1 LIVYAARRK
10 KVKRFVIDVNCYI
23 TFFINKETDWLL
35 QYIVKN
41 KIEVFIDHQLL
52 LELVSVLNYPRVKK
66 LLPLDTFAYV
76 NFVRLIST
84 QVDSSAFNIQSPD
97 REDNYLFDLALS
109 AHAKL
114 LVTGDH
120 ALLHWNKS
128 PIDTISLPAFNK
140 YFR

>member
-1 LIVYAARRK
+1 MAARRK
-10 KVKRFVIDVNCYI
+10 KVKRFVIDVNGYI
-23 TFFINKETDWLL
+23 TFFLNGEANWLL
-35 QYIVKN
+35 QYTIKN
-41 KIEVFIDHQLL
+41 KIEIFINHQLL
-52 LELVSVLNYPRVKK
+52 LELVRVLNYSKLKK

-84 QVDSSAFNIQSPD
+84 QIDSDAFNVQSPD
-97 REDNYLFDLALS
+97 PDDNYLFDLALS

-120 ALLHWNKS
+120 ALLHWKES
-128 PIDTISLPAFNK
+128 PVETISLSAFKK